1 MKHLRNQIFIC
12 EKDITISDI
21 IFKQGDWYKS
31 DITFKQGD
39 WYMSVGTCN
48 DHISLV
54 HDGKF
59 IPVHSMD
66 LLTHFKLVNSPEVLR
81 YLMTMLEATKKN
93 TYLREV
99 SPVFVLDSLVDGAK
113 LAMNTYKTVAV

>member
-21 IFKQGDWYKS
+21 
-31 DITFKQGD
+31 TFKQGD
-39 WYMSVGTCN
+39 WYMSAGTCN

-54 HDGKF
+54 NDGKF
-59 IPVHSMD
+59 IPVHSTD

-81 YLMTMLEATKKN
+81 YLMTILEATKKN
-93 TYLREV
+93 THLRDVPPEYA
-99 SPVFVLDSLVDGAK
+99 LEELLGGAK
-113 LAMNTYKTVAV
+113 RAMNTYKTVAV

>member
-1 MKHLRNQIFIC
+1 MKHLRNQIFVC
-12 EKDITISDI
+12 EKDY
-21 IFKQGDWYKS
+21 QLS

-39 WYMSVGTCN
+39 WYMSAGTCN

-59 IPVHSMD
+59 IHVHSTD

-99 SPVFVLDSLVDGAK
+99 SPVFVLDSLVGGAK
-113 LAMNTYKTVAV
+113 RAMNTYKTVAV